1 MGDRERPNGD
11 LGRLLLLLLLL
22 LVLLL
27 LLLKVGEILCE
38 LPPGFI
44 LADVEEGDEGRRP
57 LGENDRPRRPG
68 EAGRP
73 PLTPGEGEDPRTL
86 PPPPPPTPP
95 PPLDE
100 DNGERLR
107 DL

>member
-1 MGDRERPNGD
+1 MFVFWELDFYDFLFDPVVD
-11 LGRLLLLLLLL
+11 L
-22 LVLLL
+22 
-27 LLLKVGEILCE
+27 E
-38 LPPGFI
+38 LFDFCI
-44 LADVEEGDEGRRP
+44 ADVEEGDEGRRP

-73 PLTPGEGEDPRTL
+73 PLTPGEGEDPRAL
-86 PPPPPPTPP
+86 PPPPP